1 MWCSST
7 LCHINFSG
15 LNGRRKERKEKLEFH
30 SFSSLRLAR
39 FVRIGRSVSP
49 NKKGWVNLK
58 LCVLQLCREDPAI
71 YYTCIYVSTALA
83 HSLDTHKLYRSTFR
97 FPLVPS
103 VNVFRRASNSPPSPL
118 LSLAV
123 CVSGLAAS
131 WKIIPLPFVRSFVM
145 CFGSIYITVLYR
157 RRRRCFP
164 SFVVALFYTSFLLP
178 RSMYVAICTA
188 ALHICSTRFHWTG
201 MKCAREWNAR

>member
-83 HSLDTHKLYRSTFR
+83 HSLTHTNYIAQLFVSPLCHQWMFSDVLRTRHHRPYSLSRCVYLAWLPVEKSFPCLSFVRSLCV
-97 FPLVPS
+97 LVPS
-103 VNVFRRASNSPPSPL
+103 
-118 LSLAV
+118 
-123 CVSGLAAS
+123 
-131 WKIIPLPFVRSFVM
+131 
-145 CFGSIYITVLYR
+145 T
-157 RRRRCFP
+157 
-164 SFVVALFYTSFLLP
+164 
-178 RSMYVAICTA
+178 
-188 ALHICSTRFHWTG
+188 
-201 MKCAREWNAR
+201 